1 MDDNFMIRHVFQNE
15 EDETFLMLES
25 SIMQIEGAKGGF
37 VQQTLKNFKDN
48 GDIFNFI
55 SRNASTGLKDKNTK
69 MIYVGDIVRWTK
81 VTYTDCSRRTVE
93 GTELIEG
100 VIDWLET
107 MFILKT
113 DATRRLMLLPHVVED
128 PSEFEV
134 IGNIYE
140 DPELLKN

>member
-25 SIMQIEGAKGGF
+25 SIMQIEGANNGF
-37 VQQTLKNFKDN
+37 VQQTLKNFEDN

-55 SRNASTGLKDKNTK
+55 SRNASTGLKDKNKK
-69 MIYVGDIVRWTK
+69 MIYVGDIVRWEK
-81 VTYTDCSRRTVE
+81 VTYTDCSKETVE
-93 GTELIEG
+93 DTELIEG

-107 MFILKT
+107 MFVLKT

-128 PSEFEV
+128 QSEFEV

-140 DPELLKN
+140 DPELIKN